1 MKFRRLLSVAFLV
14 LTVTALSAA
23 VASAQDGVQ
32 ESQSADLILPTNTT
46 GEFDTGDRQMNVYRA
61 GETSTNSSRQGLAP
75 QSEQP
80 SEKGARNNRD
90 GATPKA
96 APSSGADQANPADGG
111 APAPTP
117 PSQPKA
123 ELPKT
128 GGPSNSSLLSLG
140 AGTLLV
146 AAGILARKIVK

>member
-1 MKFRRLLSVAFLV
+1 MKFRRLLLVAFLV

-46 GEFDTGDRQMNVYRA
+46 GEFDTGDRQMNLYRA
-61 GETSTNSSRQGLAP
+61 GETSTNSSRQAVP
-75 QSEQP
+75 QPEQP
-80 SEKGARNNRD
+80 AEKGARNNRD
-90 GATPKA
+90 GAMPKA

-128 GGPSNSSLLSLG
+128 GGPSNGSLLSLG

-146 AAGILARKIVK
+146 AAGLLARKIVK